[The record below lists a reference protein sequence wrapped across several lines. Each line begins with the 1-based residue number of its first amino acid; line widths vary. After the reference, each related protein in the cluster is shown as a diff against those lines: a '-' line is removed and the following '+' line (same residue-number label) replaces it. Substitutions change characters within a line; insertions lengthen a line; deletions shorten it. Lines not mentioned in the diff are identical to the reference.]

1 MNRDS
6 SVKIDV
12 GLGSQSEPAREHSSG
27 DPFRIALIGDF
38 GGRANRRAP
47 RSVREAVEIDP
58 DNFEAVMARLGTAL
72 ALTPGEAPVELR
84 FRELD
89 DFHPDHIYA
98 SLPLFQTLRQTR
110 AELANPATFR
120 DMAARL
126 RPDPARAPS
135 ASAASPSAPAGRG
148 GGSLLDQIAQQTAAV
163 DQPELDSDAALK
175 SDESWDNVIRRIVTP
190 HLTPKADPRQDELVG
205 QVDAATGAMLRAILG
220 HPDFQALEAAWRS
233 IFFLLQRLETGV
245 ELKLTLIDV
254 TRAELMEAARA
265 GRPLARDGWSVA
277 ACLDSFS
284 PGERD
289 CEALAGLAGIARQ
302 AGGPLIGGMDARL
315 MGCESM
321 AATPDP
327 DDWRKPLDK
336 ADAEAWRQLR
346 HHPDARWLGLAMP
359 RFLLRL
365 PYGRK
370 TSPMEAF
377 DFEEMPPA
385 PAHEAYL
392 WGSPAVACACLL
404 GQAFNRRSWQMHPGL
419 VSEVDG
425 LPVHTYRRGSE
436 SAMTPPAETWLTDRA
451 AERIADQ
458 GVMPLASSK
467 NGDSALLMR
476 FQSVADPPAPL
487 AGPWE

>member
-6 SVKIDV
+6 SVHIDV
-12 GLGSQSEPAREHSSG
+12 GLGRQSEPAREHSSD

-47 RSVREAVEIDP
+47 RSVREAVQIDP
-58 DNFEAVMARLGTAL
+58 DNFEEVMARLGAGLELTA
-72 ALTPGEAPVELR
+72 GEAPVELR

-89 DFHPDHIYA
+89 DFHPDHLYG
-98 SLPLFQTLRQTR
+98 SLPLFQTLRETR

-120 DMAARL
+120 AMAARL
-126 RPDPARAPS
+126 RPDPP
-135 ASAASPSAPAGRG
+135 APATRG
-148 GGSLLDQIAQQTAAV
+148 GNLLDQIAEQTAEHEPAL
-163 DQPELDSDAALK
+163 ESDK
-175 SDESWDNVIRRIVTP
+175 SWDNVIRRIVTP
-190 HLTPKADPRQDELVG
+190 HLTPKGDPRQDELVG
-205 QVDAATGAMLRAILG
+205 QVDAATGTVLRAILG

-233 IFFLLQRLETGV
+233 IFFVLQRLETGV
-245 ELKLTLIDV
+245 ELKLYLIDL
-254 TRAELMEAARA
+254 TREELMEAART
-265 GRPLARDGWSVA
+265 GRPLAQDGWSVA
-277 ACLDSFS
+277 ACLDPFS
-284 PGERD
+284 LGERD

-302 AGGPLIGGMDARL
+302 AGGPLLGAMDPRL
-315 MGCESM
+315 MGCESI

-327 DDWRKPLDK
+327 DDWKKPLDK

-377 DFEEMPPA
+377 DFEEMAQP

-392 WGSPAVACACLL
+392 WGSPAVACACLI

-436 SAMTPPAETWLTDRA
+436 SVMTPPAEIWLTDRA
-451 AERIADQ
+451 AERIADE

-476 FQSVADPPAPL
+476 FQSVADPAAPL
-487 AGPWE
+487 AGRWE

>member
-1 MNRDS
+1 MNRDRS
-6 SVKIDV
+6 SVHIDV
-12 GLGSQSEPAREHSSG
+12 GLGRQSEPARERSSD
-27 DPFRIALIGDF
+27 DPFRIALVGDF

-47 RSVREAVEIDP
+47 RGNREPVEIDP
-58 DNFEAVMARLGTAL
+58 DNFEEVMARLETGLELTA
-72 ALTPGEAPVELR
+72 GERPVALR

-89 DFHPDHIYA
+89 DFHPDHLYA

-120 DMAARL
+120 AMAARL
-126 RPDPARAPS
+126 RPDPTSSPGAPI
-135 ASAASPSAPAGRG
+135 ASPSAPAGLG
-148 GGSLLDQIAQQTAAV
+148 GGSLLDQIAEQTAAAQ
-163 DQPELDSDAALK
+163 QPALE

-190 HLTPKADPRQDELVG
+190 HLTPKADARQDELVG
-205 QVDAATGAMLRAILG
+205 QVDAATGAVLRAILG

-245 ELKLTLIDV
+245 ELKLYLIDL
-254 TRAELMEAARA
+254 TREELMEAAHA
-265 GRPLARDGWSVA
+265 GRPLTRDGWSVA

-289 CEALAGLAGIARQ
+289 CGVLAGLAGIARQ
-302 AGGPLIGGMDARL
+302 AGGPLLGGMDPRL
-315 MGCESM
+315 VGCESI
-321 AATPDP
+321 AAAPDP
-327 DDWRKPLDK
+327 DDWKKPLDK

-370 TSPMEAF
+370 TSPVEAF
-377 DFEEMPPA
+377 DFEEMPQA

-392 WGSPAVACACLL
+392 WGSPAVVCACLI
-404 GQAFNRRSWQMHPGL
+404 GQAFNRRRWQLHPGL

-436 SAMTPPAETWLTDRA
+436 SLMTPPAETWLTDRV
-451 AERIADQ
+451 AERIADE

>member
-1 MNRDS
+1 
-6 SVKIDV
+6 
-12 GLGSQSEPAREHSSG
+12 
-27 DPFRIALIGDF
+27 
-38 GGRANRRAP
+38 
-47 RSVREAVEIDP
+47 VEIDP
-58 DNFEAVMARLGTAL
+58 DNFEEVMARLGAGFELTA
-72 ALTPGEAPVELR
+72 GEAPVELR

-89 DFHPDHIYA
+89 DFHPDHLYA

-120 DMAARL
+120 AMAARL
-126 RPDPARAPS
+126 RPDPTS
-135 ASAASPSAPAGRG
+135 SSSAPAAR
-148 GGSLLDQIAQQTAAV
+148 GGSLLDQIAEQTAVVQKPA
-163 DQPELDSDAALK
+163 LD

-205 QVDAATGAMLRAILG
+205 QVDAATGAVLRAILG

-233 IFFLLQRLETGV
+233 VFFLLQRLETGV
-245 ELKLTLIDV
+245 ELKLYLIDL
-254 TRAELMEAARA
+254 TREELMEAARA

-289 CEALAGLAGIARQ
+289 CEVLAGLAGIARQ
-302 AGGPLIGGMDARL
+302 AGGPLLGGMDARL

-327 DDWRKPLDK
+327 DDWKKPLDK

-365 PYGRK
+365 PYGQK

-377 DFEEMPPA
+377 DFEEMPQT

-392 WGSPAVACACLL
+392 WGSPAVACACLI

-425 LPVHTYRRGSE
+425 LPVHTYRQGSE
-436 SAMTPPAETWLTDRA
+436 SLMTPPAETWLTDRV
-451 AERIADQ
+451 AERIADE

>member
-1 MNRDS
+1 MNRDDRAA
-6 SVKIDV
+6 VNIDV
-12 GLGSQSEPAREHSSG
+12 GLGTESEPARERSSG

-47 RSVREAVEIDP
+47 RLNRESVEIDP
-58 DNFEAVMARLGTAL
+58 DNFEEVMARMGAALELTA
-72 ALTPGEAPVELR
+72 GEAPVALR

-89 DFHPDHIYA
+89 DFHPDHLYA

-120 DMAARL
+120 AMAARL
-126 RPDPARAPS
+126 RPDPP
-135 ASAASPSAPAGRG
+135 AAAVR
-148 GGSLLDQIAQQTAAV
+148 GGSLLDQIAEQTATV
-163 DQPELDSDAALK
+163 QEPSLE
-175 SDESWDNVIRRIVTP
+175 SDESWDHVIRRIVTP

-245 ELKLTLIDV
+245 ELKLYLIDL

-277 ACLDSFS
+277 ACLDCFS

-302 AGGPLIGGMDARL
+302 AAGPLLAGMDARL

-327 DDWRKPLDK
+327 DDWKKPLDK
-336 ADAEAWRQLR
+336 PDAEAWRQLR

-377 DFEEMPPA
+377 DFEEMPQA

-392 WGSPAVACACLL
+392 WGSPAVACAGLL

-436 SAMTPPAETWLTDRA
+436 SLMTPPAETWFTDRA
-451 AERIADQ
+451 AERIADE

>member
-1 MNRDS
+1 MSRNDRAA
-6 SVKIDV
+6 VNIDV
-12 GLGSQSEPAREHSSG
+12 GLGTESEPAREHSSG

-47 RSVREAVEIDP
+47 RGTREPVEIDP
-58 DNFEAVMARLGTAL
+58 DNFEEVMARLGAALELTA
-72 ALTPGEAPVELR
+72 GEAPVELR

-89 DFHPDHIYA
+89 DFHPDHLYA

-120 DMAARL
+120 SMAARL
-126 RPDPARAPS
+126 RPDPP
-135 ASAASPSAPAGRG
+135 AAARG
-148 GGSLLDQIAQQTAAV
+148 GGSLLDQITEQTAVVREPA
-163 DQPELDSDAALK
+163 LD

-190 HLTPKADPRQDELVG
+190 HLTPKADPRQDELVA

-233 IFFLLQRLETGV
+233 IFFLLQRVETGV
-245 ELKLTLIDV
+245 ELKLYLIDL
-254 TRAELMEAARA
+254 TREELMEAARA
-265 GRPLARDGWSVA
+265 GRPLARGGWSVA

-284 PGERD
+284 PD
-289 CEALAGLAGIARQ
+289 QPNCQALAGLAGIARQ
-302 AGGPLIGGMDARL
+302 AGGPLLGGMDPRL
-315 MGCESM
+315 MGCESIE
-321 AATPDP
+321 ATPDP
-327 DDWRKPLDK
+327 DEWKKPLDR

-377 DFEEMPPA
+377 DFEEMPQA
-385 PAHEAYL
+385 TAHEAYL

-425 LPVHTYRRGSE
+425 LPVHTYRRGGE
-436 SAMTPPAETWLTDRA
+436 SLMTPPAETWLTDRV
-451 AERIADQ
+451 AERIADE

-476 FQSVADPPAPL
+476 FQSVADPPAAL

>member
-1 MNRDS
+1 MDREDRAAVN
-6 SVKIDV
+6 IDV
-12 GLGSQSEPAREHSSG
+12 GLGTESEPAREHSSG

-38 GGRANRRAP
+38 GGRGNRRAP
-47 RSVREAVEIDP
+47 RGVREPVEIDP
-58 DNFEAVMARLGTAL
+58 DNFEEVMARLGAGFELTA
-72 ALTPGEAPVELR
+72 GEAPVELR

-89 DFHPDHIYA
+89 DFHPDHLYA

-120 DMAARL
+120 AMAARL
-126 RPDPARAPS
+126 RPDPTS
-135 ASAASPSAPAGRG
+135 SSSAPAAR
-148 GGSLLDQIAQQTAAV
+148 GGSLLDQIAEQTAVVQKPA
-163 DQPELDSDAALK
+163 LD

-205 QVDAATGAMLRAILG
+205 QVDAATGAVLRAILG

-233 IFFLLQRLETGV
+233 VFFLLQRLETGV
-245 ELKLTLIDV
+245 ELKLYLIDL
-254 TRAELMEAARA
+254 TREELMEAARA

-289 CEALAGLAGIARQ
+289 CEVLAGLAGIARQ
-302 AGGPLIGGMDARL
+302 AGGPLLGGMDARL

-327 DDWRKPLDK
+327 DDWKKPLDK

-365 PYGRK
+365 PYGQK

-377 DFEEMPPA
+377 DFEEMPQT

-392 WGSPAVACACLL
+392 WGSPAVACACLI

-425 LPVHTYRRGSE
+425 LPVHTYRQGSE
-436 SAMTPPAETWLTDRA
+436 SLMTPPAETWLTDRV
-451 AERIADQ
+451 AERIADE

>member
-6 SVKIDV
+6 SVDIDV
-12 GLGSQSEPAREHSSG
+12 GLGRQSEPARERSS
-27 DPFRIALIGDF
+27 DDAFRILLVGDF

-47 RSVREAVEIDP
+47 RGIREPVEITP
-58 DNFEAVMARLGTAL
+58 DNFEEVMARLGTSL
-72 ALTPGEAPVELR
+72 VLTAGERPVELR

-89 DFHPDHIYA
+89 DFHPDHLYG

-110 AELANPATFR
+110 AELANPATFGA
-120 DMAARL
+120 MAARL
-126 RPDPARAPS
+126 RPDP
-135 ASAASPSAPAGRG
+135 SAPVARG
-148 GGSLLDQIAQQTAAV
+148 GGSLLDQIAEQTEAAHE
-163 DQPELDSDAALK
+163 PALDSDT
-175 SDESWDNVIRRIVTP
+175 SWDNVIRRIVTP

-205 QVDAATGAMLRAILG
+205 QVDAATGAVLRAILG

-245 ELKLTLIDV
+245 ELKLYLMDL
-254 TRAELMEAARA
+254 TREELMEAARA
-265 GRPLARDGWSVA
+265 GRPPARDGWSVA
-277 ACLDSFS
+277 ACLDCFS

-289 CEALAGLAGIARQ
+289 CGVLAGLAGIARQ
-302 AGGPLIGGMDARL
+302 AGGPLLAGMDPRL
-315 MGCESM
+315 MGCESI

-327 DDWRKPLDK
+327 DDWEKPLDK

-370 TSPMEAF
+370 TSPIEAL
-377 DFEEMPPA
+377 DFEEMPQA

-392 WGSPAVACACLL
+392 WGSPAVACACLI

-425 LPVHTYRRGSE
+425 LPVHTYRRGGE
-436 SAMTPPAETWLTDRA
+436 SLMTPPAEIWLTDRA
-451 AERIADQ
+451 AERIADE

>member
-6 SVKIDV
+6 SVHIDV
-12 GLGSQSEPAREHSSG
+12 GLGRQSEPAREHSSD

-47 RSVREAVEIDP
+47 RSVREAVQIDP
-58 DNFEAVMARLGTAL
+58 DNFEEVMARLGAGLELTA
-72 ALTPGEAPVELR
+72 GEAPVELR

-89 DFHPDHIYA
+89 DFHPDHLYG
-98 SLPLFQTLRQTR
+98 SLPLFQTLRETR

-120 DMAARL
+120 AMAARL
-126 RPDPARAPS
+126 RPDPP
-135 ASAASPSAPAGRG
+135 APATRG
-148 GGSLLDQIAQQTAAV
+148 GNLLDQIAEQTAEHEPAL
-163 DQPELDSDAALK
+163 ESDK
-175 SDESWDNVIRRIVTP
+175 SWDNVIRRIVTP
-190 HLTPKADPRQDELVG
+190 HLTPKGDPRQDELVG
-205 QVDAATGAMLRAILG
+205 QVDAATGAVLRAILG

-245 ELKLTLIDV
+245 ELKLYLIDL
-254 TRAELMEAARA
+254 TREELMEAARA
-265 GRPLARDGWSVA
+265 GRPLAQDAWSVA

-302 AGGPLIGGMDARL
+302 AGGPLLGAMDPRL
-315 MGCESM
+315 MGCESI

-327 DDWRKPLDK
+327 DDWKKPLSK
-336 ADAEAWRQLR
+336 TDAEAWRQLR

-377 DFEEMPPA
+377 DFEEMPQA

-392 WGSPAVACACLL
+392 WGSPAVACACLI
-404 GQAFNRRSWQMHPGL
+404 GQAFNRRRWQMHPGL

-425 LPVHTYRRGSE
+425 LAVHTYRRGSE
-436 SAMTPPAETWLTDRA
+436 SVMTPPAEIWLTDRA
-451 AERIADQ
+451 AERIADE

-476 FQSVADPPAPL
+476 FQSVADPAAPL
-487 AGPWE
+487 AGRWG